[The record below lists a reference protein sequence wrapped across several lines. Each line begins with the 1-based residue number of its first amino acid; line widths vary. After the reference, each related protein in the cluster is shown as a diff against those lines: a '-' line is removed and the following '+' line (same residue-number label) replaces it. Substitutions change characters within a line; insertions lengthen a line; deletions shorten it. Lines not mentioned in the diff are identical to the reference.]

1 MHLIHRVPL
10 PALALAAL
18 VAASGLLPRAAA
30 SQQRPSVAPV
40 HNHTADSL
48 RAIIDQNAPRWLRE
62 FHVPSVAVAYVR
74 DGAVAWTRVYGEQAP
89 GVPTGERTLYNVAS
103 LTKPVFAET
112 MLRIAAAGGLSLDEP
127 MAPTWV
133 DPDLGGDPRAQTL
146 TPRMALSHQLGF
158 ANWRRETDG
167 VLRFRWEPG
176 TGFHYSGEGF
186 EYAAHF
192 ARLRMGASLDSLARQ
207 YVFRPFG
214 MTETSFTRQEW
225 FGDRMAR
232 PMGPEG
238 RYGDPSTSPAGNA
251 ADDLYTTIGDYAAFV
266 VGVMKHDGLPAR
278 LAAQRDSLHVL
289 DTSPGS
295 QCDAGKVAH
304 CPTRVG
310 YGLGWSVFEYPDGPL
325 LWHTGSDWGEK
336 SMVFY
341 FPARREGVVML
352 TNGANGFGVMIE
364 AGVVLAGHTAFAE
377 YLAAGREQVRPRGR

>member
-1 MHLIHRVPL
+1 MLFHHTRAWPL
-10 PALALAAL
+10 VVAVCAASAAL
-18 VAASGLLPRAAA
+18 PRPADAQASRAAA
-30 SQQRPSVAPV
+30 GSRDR
-40 HNHTADSL
+40 TADSL
-48 RAIIDQNAPRWLRE
+48 RAVIDRNAPRWLAE

-74 DGAVAWTRVYGEQAP
+74 DGRVAWTRVYGEQAP
-89 GVPTGERTLYNVAS
+89 GVPATERTLYNVAS

-112 MLRIAAAGGLSLDEP
+112 MLRLAGDGRISLDEP

-133 DPDLGGDPRAQTL
+133 DPDLAGDPRARTL

-158 ANWRRETDG
+158 ANWRRETEG
-167 VLRFRWEPG
+167 VLRFKWEPG

-192 ARLRMGASLDSLARQ
+192 ARLRTGASLDSLAGQ

-214 MTETSFTRQEW
+214 MTQTSFTRQPW
-225 FGDRMAR
+225 FGDRAAR

-251 ADDLYTTIGDYAAFV
+251 ADDLYTTIGDYAAFLA
-266 VGVMKHDGLPAR
+266 GVMKHDDLPAR
-278 LAAQRDSLHVL
+278 LATQRDSLHVL
-289 DTSPGS
+289 DASPGS
-295 QCDAGKVAH
+295 QCDARTVAR
-304 CPTRVG
+304 CPTRIG
-310 YGLGWSVFEYPDGPL
+310 YGLGWSVMEYPDGPL

-352 TNGANGFGVMIE
+352 TNGANGFAVITE
-364 AGVVLAGHTAFAE
+364 IGVVLAGRTPFAE
-377 YLAAGREQVRPRGR
+377 YLASARDQVRPKH